1 MKESKIYH
9 FNSLEERDKYTE
21 NNTIEEN
28 SLCECMYSGFF
39 KYKKEKGWMDG
50 SYVDE
55 ETKSEILLN
64 SFTNNI
70 NEKINK
76 KEIELKDNCIVI
88 DNPSNYMHVNTK
100 GNVSIVLIKENI
112 NINKIILDV
121 FAEEDTY
128 IDCGFGINIP
138 KGTTKELTILKLY
151 GNWQIRVLEKNI
163 KG

>member
-1 MKESKIYH
+1 MKNEIYY

-21 NNTIEEN
+21 KNTIKEN

-39 KYKKEKGWMDG
+39 KYKKDKGWMDN
-50 SYVDE
+50 SYIDE

-64 SFTNNI
+64 SFSNNI

-76 KEIELKDNCIVI
+76 KEIELIDGRIVI
-88 DNPSNYMHVNTK
+88 VNPSSYMYINTK
-100 GNVSIVLIKENI
+100 GRVSILLVKDTI
-112 NINKIILDV
+112 NIDKIILDV
-121 FAEEDTY
+121 YAEEDTY

-138 KGTTKELTILKLY
+138 KGTTKELTLLKLY
-151 GNWQIRVLEKNI
+151 GNWQIRINAEKNS